1 MFKVYLEYK
10 KKYFQDT
17 LKNVEQRHVAE
28 VKRLKALQEAGN
40 KLRQEKWMDEKTR
53 RIKVKYSACIS
64 GICGSK
70 T

>member
-1 MFKVYLEYK
+1 
-10 KKYFQDT
+10 